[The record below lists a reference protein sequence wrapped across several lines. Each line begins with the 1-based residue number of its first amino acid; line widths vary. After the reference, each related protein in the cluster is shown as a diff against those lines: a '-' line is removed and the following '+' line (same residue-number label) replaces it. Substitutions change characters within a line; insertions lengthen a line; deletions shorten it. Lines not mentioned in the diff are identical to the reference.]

1 MVAKCANPDCEHNCH
16 RAGEGTVYVLQVDS
30 REQTFWLCTRCTAE
44 LMIILGVDSKPIL
57 IPRLTITGSPANH
70 PMAESRPAAG
80 NNKEEGGD
88 NGRVAES
95 VPGQTFLEWTV
106 DWLESSEGKPPPPA
120 HFPAPVRPRSADN
133 RGPGVL
139 CQRSGVHA
147 VIHHRHR
154 PAHQAI
160 IHEGEVFP
168 PCRRCG
174 TQVSFEFLQSLE
186 EAEEVEHIG
195 YDRDFIESV
204 WGLAS
209 GGRA

>member
-1 MVAKCANPDCEHNCH
+1 MAAKCANPDCDHNGR
-16 RAGEGTVYVLQVDS
+16 RAGEGTLYVLQGDS
-30 REQTFWLCTRCTAE
+30 CEQNFWLCPRCTAE
-44 LMIILGVDSKPIL
+44 WTITLGDDSKPIL
-57 IPRLTITGSPANH
+57 IPRLSITGSPANH
-70 PMAESRPAAG
+70 PIAESRQAAG
-80 NNKEEGGD
+80 NNEGGGD
-88 NGRVAES
+88 NGRAEES
-95 VPGQTFLEWTV
+95 GTSQTLVEWTV
-106 DWLESSEGKPPPPA
+106 DWLESSEGKPQQPA

-133 RGPGVL
+133 RGAGVL

-195 YDRDFIESV
+195 YDRDFMESV
-204 WGLAS
+204 WGAAS
-209 GGRA
+209 GDRA